1 MDLVHGLPD
10 SSWAMVARGPAG
22 IGKTH
27 FLTGVVQEAGRA
39 GVRTL
44 QARPSEAESRL
55 GGATL
60 VDLLET
66 VTDAE
71 LDRLPGPQRDALA
84 AAALRRHAE
93 RPVDPT
99 VVAVA
104 LARLVQLLAEE
115 RPLLIAVDDA
125 AWIDGATAAG
135 LESVLRRLPARGVG
149 VLLGLRTGPDSREL
163 PEVILRCP
171 VLTPYDVRP
180 VTPRQL
186 EQLILRELDPHPSP
200 WVLSRAVQLAEGNP
214 LFALELARSLE
225 EDEEIPAPTLKLL
238 VGERIAALSR
248 PAQETVAAAAALR
261 RPTTALLDGLGLA
274 HGLPEAERAG
284 IVSVRQGQVTFTHP
298 LLSAASYSR
307 LTGSERD
314 ALHARLI
321 DVVSDVEE
329 RARHLMLAGRGPD
342 PETAAH
348 LDRAVLGALAR
359 GATDAALEAARLA
372 LAATPPGDG
381 QWFPRA
387 LCAGRL
393 LFRAGLSDQARELLA
408 QVAERGAPHVRAQ
421 AHYELAVIARDVV
434 GFPEARRQALLSLR
448 HADDGLRV
456 DVHLLLAC
464 LPYLDLAECREHARA
479 ALELARTPR
488 QRALALVA
496 DALARFKAG
505 QGLDG
510 DAFREA
516 MELEDQSAPLVDRA
530 AATYAGLLVDTG
542 DLELARELLDRLE
555 TDRVAEGDDGA
566 RAWLL
571 GHRVKLELWSG
582 HWAEAERLAGSHDLV
597 ASATAQGN
605 QRRYAARSLA
615 MVALAQGRLDEA
627 RELAQGLL
635 DDGDEAGG
643 LVELMGQALLGEV
656 ALAEGD
662 FESAARHLAR
672 AEELQR
678 GDGVLDPAWRR
689 RTPLYV
695 QVLAA
700 LGRVEEAEAV
710 LAEYAGLA
718 QRVGR
723 PLNLALARRA
733 EAHVLAARGD
743 LDGAI
748 AAVEEVL
755 EVDLDPLEDALTRV
769 LHGQLLRRN
778 KQKAPAREV
787 LADAA
792 ARLEALG
799 AILLAERARG
809 EGRRTGLL
817 SGDEL
822 TATERQVALLTAQ
835 GLRGREVAA
844 QVFLSPKTVEA
855 YLTRIYRKLGLRG
868 RGELAAWAVRE
879 QRD

>member
-1 MDLVHGLPD
+1 MDLVPGAED
-10 SSWAMVARGPAG
+10 SSWALVARGPAG

-27 FLTGVVQEAGRA
+27 FLTDVVDEAAQA

-55 GGATL
+55 GGVAL

-66 VTDAE
+66 VTDDE
-71 LDRLPGPQRDALA
+71 LGQLPDPQRDALA
-84 AAALRRHAE
+84 AAALRRHTD
-93 RPVDPT
+93 RPVDAT

-104 LARLVQLLAEE
+104 LARLVQLLAEQG
-115 RPLLIAVDDA
+115 PLLVAVDDA
-125 AWIDGATAAG
+125 PWVDGATAAG
-135 LESVLRRLPARGVG
+135 IESVLRRLPARGVG
-149 VLLGLRTGPDSREL
+149 VILGVRTGPDAREL
-163 PEVILRCP
+163 PEPILRCP
-171 VLTPYDVRP
+171 ILKPYDVQP
-180 VTPRQL
+180 MTPRQL
-186 EQLILRELDPHPSP
+186 EQMILRELDPRPSP

-225 EDEEIPAPTLKLL
+225 EDAEIPAPTLKLL
-238 VGERIAALSR
+238 VGERISALSP

-261 RPTTALLDGLGLA
+261 RPTTTLLDGLDLAEGLA
-274 HGLPEAERAG
+274 EAERAA
-284 IVSVRQGQVTFTHP
+284 IVSVRQGQVSFTHP
-298 LLSAASYSR
+298 LLSAASYAR

-314 ALHARLI
+314 ALHARLT

-348 LDRAVLGALAR
+348 LDRAVVGALAR
-359 GATDAALEAARLA
+359 GATDAAVETARLA
-372 LAATPPGDG
+372 LAATPPGDEE
-381 QWFPRA
+381 WFTRA

-393 LFRAGLSDQARELLA
+393 LFRAGLSDQARDILG
-408 QVAERGAPHVRAQ
+408 QVAERGAPSVRAQ

-434 GFPEARRQALLSLR
+434 GFPEARRQALLSLPD
-448 HADDGLRV
+448 ADDALRV

-464 LPYLDLAECREHARA
+464 LPYLDLAECIEHARA
-479 ALELARTPR
+479 ALELATTPG

-496 DALARFKAG
+496 EALARFKG
-505 QGLDG
+505 GGGLDG
-510 DAFREA
+510 AAFREA

-530 AATYAGLLVDTG
+530 AATYAGLLVDIG
-542 DLELARELLDRLE
+542 DLDLARELLDRLE
-555 TDRVAEGDDGA
+555 ADRVAEGDDGA

-615 MVALAQGRLDEA
+615 MVALAKGRLDEA

-635 DDGDEAGG
+635 DDGVEGGG
-643 LVELMGQALLGEV
+643 LVELMGQGLLGEV
-656 ALAEGD
+656 ALADGD
-662 FESAARHLAR
+662 FEAAARHLAR

-689 RTPLYV
+689 RTPSYV
-695 QVLAA
+695 QALAA
-700 LGRVEEAEAV
+700 LGRVEEAEEA
-710 LAEYAGLA
+710 LAQYTALA

-743 LDGAI
+743 LDGAV

-755 EVDLDPLEDALTRV
+755 EVGLNPMEDALTRV
-769 LHGQLLRRN
+769 LLGQLLRRN
-778 KQKAPAREV
+778 KQKALAREV

-792 ARLEALG
+792 GRLDALG
-799 AILLAERARG
+799 ATWMAERARG

-822 TATERQVALLTAQ
+822 TATERQVAMLTAQ

-879 QRD
+879 RQG